1 MKQQNFITTN
11 ARWRV
16 FGNVV
21 SSPSHVPPPNTF
33 ELATRRL
40 NSLPGVFR
48 RPQKKNP
55 MGTPIHAI
63 APSHEPRP
71 SPPFSNTSIRSFGV
85 TGSLRFGAPRI
96 LFKPLRNIDRR
107 GGIKRTFIYLEAAA
121 FLCVM
126 RPIAGPPNGR
136 CLAGCCHSAVRSR
149 NQKRTAPSQ
158 SGQYTRNAR

>member
-1 MKQQNFITTN
+1 
-11 ARWRV
+11 
-16 FGNVV
+16 
-21 SSPSHVPPPNTF
+21 
-33 ELATRRL
+33 
-40 NSLPGVFR
+40 
-48 RPQKKNP
+48 

-158 SGQYTRNAR
+158 SGQYTWNARWPLACIRHCSGLHDGGVRSVRSSLRRPPLLATPIATPLQGGRPERRGLFVS